1 MWTFFKLGS
10 WSRRAQTLSNC
21 LPSSTTRM
29 EQLLCSKIYLQAW
42 VGGKID
48 KKKLSYVVVFQFFYL
63 GSIGW
68 VDSCCESSSKDCSN
82 IRYHPFRCI
91 EAKNTHTVESGK
103 NMIAMQTL
111 QDFLFSRNEFQ
122 PCKTQRNECFR
133 NSSHVLVVVC
143 PRPRFLKVCI
153 STIFKV
159 RGLVN

>member
-1 MWTFFKLGS
+1 MWTFFRLGS
-10 WSRRAQTLSNC
+10 WSLRAQTLSNC

-111 QDFLFSRNEFQ
+111 QDFLSQEMSFNLA
-122 PCKTQRNECFR
+122 K
-133 NSSHVLVVVC
+133 
-143 PRPRFLKVCI
+143 PREMNAFA
-153 STIFKV
+153 TV
-159 RGLVN
+159 RTSWW

>member
-1 MWTFFKLGS
+1 MDLFQVRKLVPES
-10 WSRRAQTLSNC
+10 PNLVQ
-21 LPSSTTRM
+21 LPSILNNQDGTTA
-29 EQLLCSKIYLQAW
+29 LLQNIFAGL
-42 VGGKID
+42 GGTEDIQ
-48 KKKLSYVVVFQFFYL
+48 KKQSYVVVFQFFYL

-133 NSSHVLVVVC
+133 NSSYVLVVVC

-159 RGLVN
+159 LGVVN

>member
-1 MWTFFKLGS
+1 MWTFFRLGS
-10 WSRRAQTLSNC
+10 WSLRAQTLSNC

-42 VGGKID
+42 VGRKID
-48 KKKLSYVVVFQFFYL
+48 KKRKLCCSFSIFLPQVHWL
-63 GSIGW
+63 GRFLLRILQQRLQQHQILPIQVHWSQEYKHCRIW
-68 VDSCCESSSKDCSN
+68 K
-82 IRYHPFRCI
+82 
-91 EAKNTHTVESGK
+91 K
-103 NMIAMQTL
+103 MIAMQAL
-111 QDFLFSRNEFQ
+111 QDFLYSGNEFQ

-133 NSSHVLVVVC
+133 NSSYVLVVVC